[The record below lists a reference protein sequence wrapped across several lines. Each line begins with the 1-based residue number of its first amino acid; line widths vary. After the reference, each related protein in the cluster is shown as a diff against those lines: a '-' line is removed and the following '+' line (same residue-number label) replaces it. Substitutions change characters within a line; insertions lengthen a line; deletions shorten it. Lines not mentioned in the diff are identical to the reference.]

1 MHQVFFVTN
10 SLTGGGAER
19 AMNLICSKLALIH
32 KEYEIT
38 LVPINKGQSDLVEPE
53 CRVVPIDRQWRGG
66 FINTF
71 ASWLKF
77 TMLTMSERPKVI
89 VLNCAL
95 PELFASLV
103 PIPAN
108 IIVVEHSRNPW
119 SKREFIG
126 YIVRKIL
133 KWRGAKFISVSKHL
147 GIWSL
152 PEVECTTI
160 ANPVFQGVRRQ
171 SVQKRKSITRLA
183 FIGRLS
189 ADKNPH
195 DFIEILEDTKYPG
208 LVIGDGILL
217 DELEE
222 LARENS
228 VTVKFIGH
236 QVKPWEFLEEGDL
249 LIVPSKF
256 EGDGLVIAEAI
267 LGRFPLLL
275 SDIEE
280 FRRFQLHQFSYC
292 STTKG
297 FVESIDRFATN
308 IDGLVPSPQ
317 AVEKL
322 ERERSTVSIID
333 SWRKALSISMAE

>member
-1 MHQVFFVTN
+1 MGKVFFVTN

-38 LVPINKGQSDLVEPE
+38 LVPINKGQSDLVEPG

-66 FINTF
+66 FIDTF
-71 ASWLKF
+71 SSWLKF
-77 TMLTMSERPKVI
+77 TTLTISERPKVI
-89 VLNCAL
+89 VLNCSL

-119 SKREFIG
+119 SGREFIG
-126 YIVRKIL
+126 YLVRKIL

-152 PEVECTTI
+152 PEVECATI
-160 ANPVFQGVRRQ
+160 VNPVFQGVRRQ
-171 SVQKRKSITRLA
+171 SNQRRKAITRLA

-195 DFIEILEDTKYPG
+195 DFIEILGDAKYPG

-217 DELEE
+217 GELEE
-222 LARENS
+222 LAREKS
-228 VTVKFIGH
+228 VIVNFIGH
-236 QVKPWEFLEEGDL
+236 QVNPWEFLDEGDL

-256 EGDGLVIAEAI
+256 EGDGLVIVEAI
-267 LGRFPLLL
+267 LGRFPLLV

-280 FRRFQLHQFSYC
+280 FRKFQLHRFNYC
-292 STTKG
+292 TSTEV
-297 FVESIDRFATN
+297 FLEYIDRFATN
-308 IDGLVPSPQ
+308 IYALVPSQ
-317 AVEKL
+317 QSVEKH
-322 ERERSTVSIID
+322 ERERSTASIID
-333 SWRKALSISMAE
+333 SWRRALSMSMTQ